1 MHIFNQNLKNST
13 RSFTKF
19 VAEYF
24 SDSEAKQV
32 ISQNIIFLPHLLQP
46 CIILLQNRWKFF
58 L

>member
-1 MHIFNQNLKNST
+1 
-13 RSFTKF
+13 

-32 ISQNIIFLPHLLQP
+32 ICQNIIFLPHLLQP

-58 L
+58 LWQIKQPQ